1 MGMLLL
7 DNVED
12 IKKRISVWIK
22 NKIEEIGI

>member
-1 MGMLLL
+1 MGMLPP

-12 IKKRISVWIK
+12 TKKRTSVWIK